1 MSSIIAKGFAR
12 KVPSHLIPA
21 KTGQVWYI
29 PHHGV
34 YHAKKPNKI
43 RVVFDCSARFGGT
56 SLNDKLLQGPDLTN
70 RLVGVLT
77 RFREEPIAFM
87 GDIDAMF
94 HQVRVPEGQRD
105 FLRFLWWPDGDL
117 TQDLEEY
124 QTNVHLFGAVS
135 SPSCSNFALRKAA
148 DDAEEI
154 VGTETAD
161 VLRKNFYVDDC
172 LRSEGKEDTAI
183 ERIGDVRHACAH
195 GGFNLAKFVSN
206 SKNVLE
212 SIPEEVRAPE
222 VRSLELG
229 SDYYPVERALGVQ
242 WAIESDMFGF
252 RIVIKDQPL
261 TRRGILST
269 ISSVY
274 DPLGIAA
281 PFLLVGKKILQ
292 DLCRT
297 KLGWDDEIS
306 EEFRVRWERWRG
318 QLPALERFSMER
330 CLKPNNFGVVV
341 SRQIHS
347 FSDASSTG
355 YGQVSCLRMENERG
369 DVHCA
374 FLKGKARVAPVK
386 TMTIPR
392 LELTAATVSVRVVE
406 MIARELDE
414 PVNSR
419 HFWTDSTTVL
429 KYISN
434 ENVANRVQTI
444 RDATNPYQW
453 RCVSS
458 DWVIKWKRNPPAASH
473 MGGVWER
480 QVRSV
485 RSILSAL
492 MREYGHVLDD
502 ESLRTLM
509 AEVECIINSRPLTFP
524 SSDPG
529 DLDPLTPSHLLT
541 MKSKIVM
548 PPPGNFQK
556 ADVYLR
562 RRWKRVQYLSNV
574 FWSRWRKEYVQ
585 TLQERVKWNNPRRNL
600 QRGDLVL
607 IADDRVPRNQWNMAR
622 VVYSRPDSKGQVR
635 SVKVATATTTLER
648 PIQKLVLILENEEN

>member
-1 MSSIIAKGFAR
+1 M
-12 KVPSHLIPA
+12 
-21 KTGQVWYI
+21 
-29 PHHGV
+29 
-34 YHAKKPNKI
+34 
-43 RVVFDCSARFGGT
+43 
-56 SLNDKLLQGPDLTN
+56 
-70 RLVGVLT
+70 
-77 RFREEPIAFM
+77 
-87 GDIDAMF
+87 
-94 HQVRVPEGQRD
+94 
-105 FLRFLWWPDGDL
+105 
-117 TQDLEEY
+117 
-124 QTNVHLFGAVS
+124 
-135 SPSCSNFALRKAA
+135 
-148 DDAEEI
+148 
-154 VGTETAD
+154 
-161 VLRKNFYVDDC
+161 
-172 LRSEGKEDTAI
+172 
-183 ERIGDVRHACAH
+183 
-195 GGFNLAKFVSN
+195 AKFVSN

-297 KLGWDDEIS
+297 KLGWDDEIC

-355 YGQVSCLRMENERG
+355 YGQVSYLRMENERG

-374 FLKGKARVAPVK
+374 FLIGKARVAPVK

-429 KYISN
+429 KYICN
-434 ENVANRVQTI
+434 EKKRFQVFVADREPCSEDTS
-444 RDATNPYQW
+444 RD
-453 RCVSS
+453 
-458 DWVIKWKRNPPAASH
+458 K
-473 MGGVWER
+473 
-480 QVRSV
+480 
-485 RSILSAL
+485 
-492 MREYGHVLDD
+492 
-502 ESLRTLM
+502 
-509 AEVECIINSRPLTFP
+509 
-524 SSDPG
+524 
-529 DLDPLTPSHLLT
+529 
-541 MKSKIVM
+541 
-548 PPPGNFQK
+548 PPP
-556 ADVYLR
+556 V
-562 RRWKRVQYLSNV
+562 
-574 FWSRWRKEYVQ
+574 E
-585 TLQERVKWNNPRRNL
+585 
-600 QRGDLVL
+600 
-607 IADDRVPRNQWNMAR
+607 
-622 VVYSRPDSKGQVR
+622 VR
-635 SVKVATATTTLER
+635 
-648 PIQKLVLILENEEN
+648 

>member
-1 MSSIIAKGFAR
+1 M
-12 KVPSHLIPA
+12 
-21 KTGQVWYI
+21 
-29 PHHGV
+29 
-34 YHAKKPNKI
+34 
-43 RVVFDCSARFGGT
+43 
-56 SLNDKLLQGPDLTN
+56 
-70 RLVGVLT
+70 
-77 RFREEPIAFM
+77 
-87 GDIDAMF
+87 
-94 HQVRVPEGQRD
+94 
-105 FLRFLWWPDGDL
+105 
-117 TQDLEEY
+117 
-124 QTNVHLFGAVS
+124 NVHLFGAVS

-154 VGTETAD
+154 VGTEAAD

-183 ERIGDVRHACAH
+183 ERIRDVRHACAH
-195 GGFNLAKFVSN
+195 GGFNLAKFISN

-229 SDYYPVERALGVQ
+229 SDYYPVERALSVQ

-297 KLGWDDEIS
+297 KVGWDDEIS
-306 EEFRVRWERWRG
+306 QEFHVPWETWRG

-355 YGQVSCLRMENERG
+355 YGQVSYLRMENERG

-374 FLKGKARVAPVK
+374 FFIGKARVAPVK

-429 KYISN
+429 KYIN
-434 ENVANRVQTI
+434 EKKRFQVFVANRVQTI
-444 RDATNPYQW
+444 RDTTNPYQW
-453 RCVSS
+453 RYVES
-458 DWVIKWKRNPPAASH
+458 KRNPADDASH
-473 MGGVWER
+473 GLER
-480 QVRSV
+480 
-485 RSILSAL
+485 ILVHSTD
-492 MREYGHVLDD
+492 VD
-502 ESLRTLM
+502 ESEDFLTRLNRFSEWHRLKKSIAWILRLKPKQGITDDCTRRGVNATKFEAKPLRVEELDRAEKTILKLIQSRAFPKEIEALQKIQRAYSKDDRQFAKAKKSEIRKSSTLF
-509 AEVECIINSRPLTFP
+509 R
-524 SSDPG
+524 
-529 DLDPLTPSHLLT
+529 LDPFLDKDGLIRVGGRLGNSQEFEENFKHPVILPK
-541 MKSKIVM
+541 KSFIV
-548 PPPGNFQK
+548 
-556 ADVYLR
+556 
-562 RRWKRVQYLSNV
+562 
-574 FWSRWRKEYVQ
+574 E
-585 TLQERVKWNNPRRNL
+585 
-600 QRGDLVL
+600 L
-607 IADDRVPRNQWNMAR
+607 IIRDTH
-622 VVYSRPDSKGQVR
+622 K
-635 SVKVATATTTLER
+635 KVAHAGRGITL
-648 PIQKLVLILENEEN
+648 NELRSRYWIVSTNSAVRHFISKCIVSSSSRNNR